1 MVSVKAVNT
10 IKMLELER
18 DMSFIKQ
25 EMDLTSRS
33 IDKIFDGE
41 PNKKFIKNNT
51 GELPQGYTNILDY
64 SIESD
69 IDLKQN
75 LTLGTYNSRAIYFNP
90 FAMDYYVKEFK
101 YQSR

>member
-1 MVSVKAVNT
+1 MVSVKVIPDKDVGTRAGYVFYQT
-10 IKMLELER
+10 R
-18 DMSFIKQ
+18 DGFNF
-25 EMDLTSRS
+25 RS

-51 GELPQGYTNILDY
+51 GELPQGYTANILDY

-75 LTLGTYNSRAIYFNP
+75 LTLGTYNSRYIL
-90 FAMDYYVKEFK
+90 
-101 YQSR
+101 QSICDGLLR